1 MVTLTDI
8 IIALQS
14 VIDPFQPVLFLSFC
28 LMATFAVIK
37 GIKEIF
43 TL

>member
-14 VIDPFQPVLFLSFC
+14 VIDPFQDVLFLSFC
-28 LMATFAVIK
+28 LMATFAVLR
-37 GIKEIF
+37 GIKELISF
-43 TL
+43 